1 MKLTIQQLFEAL
13 QKANKQRLD
22 TLEGALA
29 HAKES
34 LEPVYRSEQSEIA
47 RLKQHSFLRR
57 DYGAAARAM
66 LNLNSLFVGC
76 SHEVEIPPEI
86 EESITPFVTESQ
98 QGDTKGEKGKWI
110 F

>member
-1 MKLTIQQLFEAL
+1 MKLTVKQLFEAL
-13 QKANKQRLD
+13 QRAEKQRQD
-22 TLEGALA
+22 TLKKTLA

-34 LEPVYRSEQSEIA
+34 LEPVYSTDKSEIA
-47 RLKQHSFLRR
+47 RLKQHSCLRNG
-57 DYGAAARAM
+57 YGAATRAM

-86 EESITPFVTESQ
+86 EKSIKPFVTEPVQ
-98 QGDTKGEKGKWI
+98 DNARDERGKWA